1 LLFSSRSIPPILV
14 KRLSETQTTVNVF
27 VAFLPSLIILD
38 FLFEEVNRSHYQL
51 VKLLGEISDRGFR
64 ENAYRQPID
73 NCKGNEVDIDA
84 FDD

>member
-1 LLFSSRSIPPILV
+1 MNI
-14 KRLSETQTTVNVF
+14 F

-38 FLFEEVNRSHYQL
+38 FLFEEVDRLYFQL
-51 VKLLGEISDRGFR
+51 VHLLGEISDRGFR

-73 NCKGNEVDIDA
+73 NCKSNEVDTDA